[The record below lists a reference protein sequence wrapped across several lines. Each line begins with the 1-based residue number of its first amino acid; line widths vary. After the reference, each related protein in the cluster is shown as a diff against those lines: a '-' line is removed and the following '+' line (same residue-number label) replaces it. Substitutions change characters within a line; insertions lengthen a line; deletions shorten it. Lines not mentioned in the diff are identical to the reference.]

1 MTTRKPTGERRREIA
16 DAAIKIIGERG
27 LREFTAA
34 QIAREVGI
42 KDGTIF
48 RHFKD
53 MAEITRAV
61 LDRLQ
66 EQIGASP
73 PQPAGNPLERLEA
86 FVLGRLH
93 AVSTQPGIQSLVFS
107 DQISHALGEEGPQRV
122 AALRNRSREYIRS
135 CLRDADAEGLLREGL
150 DLDAAVLLV
159 SGTVMGFMFAL
170 KDGALPAPSAEM
182 ETRSWQLLQSALAR
196 EQGTA

>member
-1 MTTRKPTGERRREIA
+1 MTTRKPTRERRREIA

-53 MAEITRAV
+53 MAEITQAA

-66 EQIGASP
+66 EQIGAS

-107 DQISHALGEEGPQRV
+107 DQISQALGEEGPLRV

-135 CLRDADAEGLLREGL
+135 CLGDAAAAGLLRESL
-150 DLDAAVLLV
+150 DIDTAVLLV

-170 KDGALPAPSAEM
+170 KDGALPAPSPEM
-182 ETRSWQLLQSALAR
+182 ERRSWQLLRSALAR
-196 EQGTA
+196 EQETA